1 LLLVTS
7 SLQQTIIASDSNP
20 KNEHLQEVIDAF
32 ILVYNADKRK
42 CEEKQ
47 SLMSS
52 TNSSASGLEGKTTSL
67 ASSFLAARSNSSAG
81 GKRKLFGNDGNNHG
95 NNAPSS
101 LTEEEEKY
109 DTPPMSVTMHG
120 KDTTVSGSRLRRRR
134 LSRKWHPFDPDVQ
147 KTIHFW

>member
-1 LLLVTS
+1 
-7 SLQQTIIASDSNP
+7 
-20 KNEHLQEVIDAF
+20 
-32 ILVYNADKRK
+32 
-42 CEEKQ
+42 
-47 SLMSS
+47 MSS
-52 TNSSASGLEGKTTSL
+52 TNSSAGGLEGKTTSL
-67 ASSFLAARSNSSAG
+67 ASSFLAARTNSSAGSFSG

-109 DTPPMSVTMHG
+109 DTPPMSVEMHG
-120 KDTTVSGSRLRRRR
+120 KDPTVSGSRLRRRR